1 MTNPDWLPT
10 LHLGCREESSSDDRA
25 VCKAVKNVAR
35 YERAKHREEQKQK
48 AQLLAKE
55 LQELLQLAP
64 SVVEQLIDEVV
75 IEETSVLG
83 TAEIEIGKQYIKNG
97 STTQQKSCTECTCAT
112 KIRALEELLHLSE
125 LLVTSLSNQLRASA
139 VPFW

>member
-10 LHLGCREESSSDDRA
+10 LHLGCREESGSDDRA
-25 VCKAVKNVAR
+25 VCKAVENVAR

-48 AQLLAKE
+48 APLLAKE

-83 TAEIEIGKQYIKNG
+83 SAEIEIGKQYIKTG
-97 STTQQKSCTECTCAT
+97 STTQQQSC
-112 KIRALEELLHLSE
+112 
-125 LLVTSLSNQLRASA
+125 
-139 VPFW
+139 